1 MVKNTNT
8 PAMQETRFRS
18 LGLKDPLEKGMA
30 THARILFGEFHG
42 QRSLVDYSPM
52 GHKELDMTEWLIHTH
67 THTNIHT
74 YKHICIDIHI
84 HMDVPNHWE
93 GKCVSFCAV
102 PCQGICMWLL
112 LMGKSFSSDE
122 ASTGTPPPRTKQ
134 SPFLGTLL
142 TFPKQTFFHA
152 GSCESLLWA
161 HLCPFLDLCLEFP
174 SVLEHGG
181 CSADMSTYAWM
192 FLSKWTLICSVRTNL
207 CSLLVSIWDG
217 VLINTSWFLEGE
229 G

>member
-1 MVKNTNT
+1 
-8 PAMQETRFRS
+8 
-18 LGLKDPLEKGMA
+18 MA